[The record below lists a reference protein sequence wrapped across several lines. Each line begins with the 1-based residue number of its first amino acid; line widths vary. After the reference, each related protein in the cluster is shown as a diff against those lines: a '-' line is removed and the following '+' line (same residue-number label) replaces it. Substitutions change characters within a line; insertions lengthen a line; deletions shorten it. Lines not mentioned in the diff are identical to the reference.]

1 MNEFKYYEAS
11 YRSKNTGEILNTT
24 LGAKSIVEAKEASSR
39 VLKYFHGIKDDSM
52 ELLSINEIPDPQ
64 EERPSTAMG
73 IVRTMDDLGRVVI
86 PKEIRQSVGIKE
98 GADLNIMFKGRNI
111 ILTPVNE
118 SPLDDVELS
127 ISKLKGYSILR
138 QNLEKVIE
146 EYKRKNH

>member
-146 EYKRKNH
+146 EYKRKNY